1 MEKGDIYPRV
11 KCVVNTC
18 THFVTG
24 DYCSAG
30 NIDIMHE
37 EEGRMSQ
44 LIEQTMCK
52 TYAHASSVANM
63 IGSMD
68 NVNWSGATS
77 KMFTGGDM
85 YPTITC
91 VVNSCEYW
99 KDGNYCVAE
108 AIEVTGMQA
117 DECQDT
123 NCQTFR
129 RKQGAS

>member
-11 KCVVNTC
+11 KCVVDTC
-18 THFVTG
+18 THYVTG

-37 EEGRMSQ
+37 EEDRMSQ
-44 LIEQTMCK
+44 ITEQTMCK
-52 TYAHASSVANM
+52 TFAQASSFANM
-63 IGSMD
+63 LGSLD
-68 NVNWSGATS
+68 NVNWGGSVS
-77 KMFTGGDM
+77 KLFAGGDM
-85 YPTITC
+85 NPTITC

-108 AIEVTGMQA
+108 AIEVSGRHA

-129 RKQGAS
+129 NKQGA

>member
-11 KCVVNTC
+11 KCVVDTC
-18 THFVTG
+18 THYATG
-24 DYCSAG
+24 DYCSAR

-44 LIEQTMCK
+44 ITEQTMCK
-52 TYAHASSVANM
+52 TFAQASSFANM
-63 IGSMD
+63 LGSLD
-68 NVNWSGATS
+68 NVNWGGSVSNLFA
-77 KMFTGGDM
+77 GGDM
-85 YPTITC
+85 YPTVTC
-91 VVNSCEYW
+91 TVNSCEYW

-108 AIEVTGMQA
+108 AIEVTGRHA

-129 RKQGAS
+129 NRQGA